1 MAAIPQSAL
10 AVHKVRDNNE
20 RAVSM
25 SVKGE
30 KGKTEERKENIFNSR
45 PYLKGIILAQ
55 FFLIHKFNL
64 CNQKEALPPSSPLPP
79 PLRALT

>member
-1 MAAIPQSAL
+1 MAAIPQSAF

-30 KGKTEERKENIFNSR
+30 KGKTEERKENIFNSW
-45 PYLKGIILAQ
+45 PYLEGK
-55 FFLIHKFNL
+55 FSRSVFPFL
-64 CNQKEALPPSSPLPP
+64 
-79 PLRALT
+79 